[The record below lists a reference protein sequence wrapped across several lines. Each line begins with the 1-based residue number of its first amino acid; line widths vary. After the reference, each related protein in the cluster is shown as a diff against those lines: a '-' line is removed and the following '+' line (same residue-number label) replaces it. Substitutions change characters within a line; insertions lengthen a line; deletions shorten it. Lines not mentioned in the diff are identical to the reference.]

1 MKKTL
6 NIPKGPYD
14 AIKTEEEILK
24 FWSENKFFKP
34 EYHPETGLQSA
45 EEFSKDKRESF
56 CIINPPPNANGR
68 PHIGHMSGYA
78 YQDLMARYA
87 RMQGKKVAMIPG
99 KDHAGIQTEAVF
111 EREVLKPK
119 GKTKFDLGRES
130 FYRATYEFSTKAS
143 TWAKEDE
150 KRIGL
155 SADFDRDTF
164 TLDPEV
170 VNLVLETFIKLLNDG
185 KVYKGVRIINW
196 CPSCKTALADI
207 DTEKKDRNAKL
218 YYIRYPI
225 VTGGYITVAT
235 TRPETMLGDTAVAVN
250 PKDKRYKELIKND
263 AKLLL
268 PLLNR
273 EIPFITTPKVEMEFG
288 TGALKLT
295 PAHAPEDYEIMKE
308 WNASNPG
315 KKIGY
320 INIIDKDKNISGPTG
335 KYKGLGVEEAREA
348 VLKDLEELGLLEK
361 IEELKQV
368 VSTCERC
375 KSVIEPIMSSE
386 WYVAVEE
393 LKQPAIDA
401 VKSGEIKIHPEYMK
415 KRYLHWM
422 ENLREWPISRSLW
435 WGYRFPVWYKG
446 EKSEWIDE
454 NGIVREK
461 IGNYEVKSEDNIKGL
476 IKKGVMFVGIENPNS
491 TTLSTSSSND
501 DLWIQDE
508 DVFDTWFSSGQ
519 WAFVPLIKHGLISDF
534 YPTSVMETMY
544 DILELWVSRMIMLGI
559 YHQGK
564 VPFNDVYLHGMVLAE
579 DGQKMS
585 KSKGN
590 TVSPKDIISEYGAD
604 ALRLFY
610 FIGNKAGGQY
620 PVDRT
625 KLKGNKNFLN
635 KIWNSAKFVL
645 INLED
650 LEDEDLLSYKKE
662 DLTFVEQ
669 DIEMLNKLDKISKD
683 THRRIS
689 KFNFGVASAELYDSY
704 WHDFCDWYLEEVKT
718 RLYTKDREGNAL
730 EYDKKLR
737 LSAQWMLY
745 KSLDT
750 YIKLLHPFVP
760 FITERVWQLLGD
772 VTGED
777 RANKSLVWERFE

>member
-1 MKKTL
+1 MKKKL

-14 AIKTEEEILK
+14 PIKNEEEILN
-24 FWSENKFFKP
+24 FWSENRFFKP
-34 EYHPETGLQSA
+34 EYHPEKGMQTE
-45 EEFSKDKRESF
+45 EEFSKDDRESF

-119 GKTKFDLGRES
+119 GKSKFDLGRES

-143 TWAKEDE
+143 NWAKEDE

-170 VNLVLETFIKLLNDG
+170 VNLVLETFISLLNDG

-207 DTEKKDRNAKL
+207 DTEKKERDAKL

-225 VTGGYITVAT
+225 STGGFITVAT

-250 PKDKRYKELIKND
+250 PKDKRYKDLIKSN

-308 WNASNPG
+308 WNASNKG
-315 KKIGY
+315 KEIGY
-320 INIIDKDKNISGPTG
+320 INVIDKDNKICGPTG
-335 KYKGLGVEEAREA
+335 KYKGMSVSEAREA

-361 IEELKQV
+361 IEDLKQV

-375 KSVIEPIMSSE
+375 KSIIEPIMSSE
-386 WYVAVEE
+386 WYVSVEE
-393 LKQPAIDA
+393 LKKPAIDA

-454 NGIVREK
+454 SGIVREK
-461 IGNYEVKSEDNIKGL
+461 IGNYEVKSEDDIKEL
-476 IKKGVMFVGIENPNS
+476 INKGYMFVGVDNPNS
-491 TTLSTSSSND
+491 PALSSD
-501 DLWIQDE
+501 DSEWTQDE

-519 WAFVPLIKHGLISDF
+519 WAFVPLIKHGLINDF

-559 YHQGK
+559 YHQVK
-564 VPFNDVYLHGMVLAE
+564 VPFRDVYLHGMVLAE

-590 TVSPKDIISEYGAD
+590 TVSPRDIIKEYGAD

-645 INLED
+645 MNLEE
-650 LEDEDLLSYKKE
+650 LEDENFLSLKKE
-662 DLTFVEQ
+662 ELTFVEQ
-669 DIEMLNKLDKISKD
+669 DIEMLNRLDKIAKD
-683 THRRIS
+683 THRRIE

-704 WHDFCDWYLEEVKT
+704 WHDFCDLYLEEVKT

-730 EYDKKLR
+730 DYDKNLR

-750 YIKLLHPFVP
+750 YLKLLHPFVP
-760 FITERVWQLLGD
+760 FITEKIWHLLGD

-777 RANKSLVWERFE
+777 RNKKSLVWERFE